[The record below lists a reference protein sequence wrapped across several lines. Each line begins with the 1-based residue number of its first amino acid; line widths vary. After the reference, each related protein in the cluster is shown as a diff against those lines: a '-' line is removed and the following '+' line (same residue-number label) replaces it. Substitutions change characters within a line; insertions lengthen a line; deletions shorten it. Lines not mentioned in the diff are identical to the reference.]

1 MSSAACRTGNT
12 KRRPF
17 ALLHSL
23 LVIHYSPVTR
33 FGTIALAGKPNAG
46 KSTLLNA
53 LVGEELA
60 IISPRP
66 QTTRLPVI
74 GLRTEGD
81 VQLLFIDPPGLLD
94 PEYLLQR
101 AMLEDA
107 VRVLQHADGILY
119 LVPAGDPE
127 VPPLA
132 SLLAT
137 PLPPDVPLLVLR
149 TKVDLGSARG
159 GSRPAGELPVSA
171 RTGAG
176 IAEVLAW
183 CEGCA
188 HPGAFRYDPEDL
200 STQPTR
206 FFVAEFVRE
215 AAFSLLGDELPYALA
230 AEVDEFREGS
240 SPLYIRVTLYVERD
254 SQKGMVVGRGGRMLK
269 RIGTQARRR
278 IEAFLQQPVYLD
290 LWVKTLP
297 KWRSQPGALRRLGFQ
312 PPSENAP

>member
-1 MSSAACRTGNT
+1 M
-12 KRRPF
+12 
-17 ALLHSL
+17 
-23 LVIHYSPVTR
+23 
-33 FGTIALAGKPNAG
+33 AGKPNAG

-66 QTTRLPVI
+66 QTTRLSVI

-81 VQLLFIDPPGLLD
+81 VQLLFVDPPGLLD

-132 SLLAT
+132 SLLAV
-137 PLPPDVPLLVLR
+137 PLPADVPLLVLR
-149 TKVDLGSARG
+149 TKIDLGAG
-159 GSRPAGELPVSA
+159 GGESRPAGELPVSA
-171 RTGAG
+171 HTGAG
-176 IAEVLAW
+176 ITEVLAW
-183 CEGCA
+183 CA
-188 HPGAFRYDPEDL
+188 ARARPGPFRYDPDDL

-206 FFVAEFVRE
+206 FFAAEFVRE
-215 AAFSLLGDELPYALA
+215 AAFTCLGDELPYALA
-230 AEVDEFREGS
+230 TEVDEFREGS

-297 KWRSQPGALRRLGFQ
+297 KWRSQPDALRRLGFH